1 MDDPKSKQ
9 QLLLE
14 VEVARKKVCTG
25 QPAIVNVDKICGNLD
40 MREEM
45 KEDEYRVAIQAQL
58 DQVANLIS
66 KVKLRMDSSDEI
78 GSDFIFELCGEVTRL
93 PAI

>member
-25 QPAIVNVDKICGNLD
+25 EPHIVNVDKICGNLD

-45 KEDEYRVAIQAQL
+45 KEDEYRVAIQA
-58 DQVANLIS
+58 
-66 KVKLRMDSSDEI
+66 
-78 GSDFIFELCGEVTRL
+78 
-93 PAI
+93 